1 MTSHPQGYDED
12 NGNYIKTLNDHL
24 VYRYQILD
32 VIGKGSFG
40 QVRFNFFNFKRL

>member
-1 MTSHPQGYDED
+1 MNISGYDED
-12 NGNYIKTLNDHL
+12 NGNYIKVLNDHL

-40 QVRFNFFNFKRL
+40 QVGASVAYTVHVV